1 MLEEE
6 RVRRALLA
14 EGRDKERLHGGGEEV
29 VRHWQRKRREVST
42 KGERREEADWWS
54 ENKIQDRETMST
66 WLVEKKRMEKN
77 TDKRSLQLRRVKENK
92 FLHSL

>member
-1 MLEEE
+1 
-6 RVRRALLA
+6 
-14 EGRDKERLHGGGEEV
+14 
-29 VRHWQRKRREVST
+29 
-42 KGERREEADWWS
+42 
-54 ENKIQDRETMST
+54 MST